1 METVFDVQKDHASLI
16 RSAMKLLEPDGSL
29 VFSNNF
35 RKFKMDAS
43 VGEIFDV
50 EDISSRTI
58 PEDFKRNPR
67 IHNCW
72 LIKYR

>member
-1 METVFDVQKDHASLI
+1 
-16 RSAMKLLEPDGSL
+16 MKLLQPDGVL

-35 RKFKMDAS
+35 RKFKMDPAIKES
-43 VGEIFDV
+43 FEVN
-50 EDISSRTI
+50 DISAATI

-72 LIKYR
+72 TIKFR